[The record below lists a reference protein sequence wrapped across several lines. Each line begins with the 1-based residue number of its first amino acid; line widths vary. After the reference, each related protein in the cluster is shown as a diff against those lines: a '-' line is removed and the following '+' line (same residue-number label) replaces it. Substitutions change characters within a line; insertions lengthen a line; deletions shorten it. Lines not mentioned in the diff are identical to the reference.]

1 MSGALKVGDVFVA
14 VSASLNE
21 FTKGIDELLE
31 SVEEAADAIEG
42 AMSKAAA
49 ALGDFSEGLLSV
61 AAVAGAA
68 VAGAAESNEVAK
80 KAADDLKASM
90 LQLSSEVGAVFVPL
104 VRELTEGVR
113 TLTATWRGL
122 GAEQKQQL
130 VSFVRYSAIVGAAGL
145 ATSRAL
151 LFTKS
156 LFEGTVVLARGLRSL
171 NGGLGVLAT
180 GLKGVGP
187 LLTRL
192 GWQLV
197 YLKQASMGDVFA
209 SVTASLRTFA
219 ANLRA
224 LPGQAGGLGT
234 AFRAMLPN
242 ILAVGAPVLA
252 ITAAVAGLV
261 LLAGSLYRAWNQGG
275 AGLKEVLSGV
285 GESVRGLALQVKDTF
300 TGIFDAFMEFALG
313 LASAFLEVLA
323 AKVRAVAAFAEEV
336 ARKAKRDTWADNLAQ
351 VQKLSGAGMVKAIVG
366 QVSPVVDAA
375 RQKLASAGAV
385 LKSIGKETGEA
396 IGYGLRESVGGVKD
410 VLRDTGL
417 SGLKDQLSSWV
428 EGFMPKVGDAS
439 SVGSPVDQEAAA
451 ARYEDWLKKQDASL
465 RQALY
470 EDAAAANKALAA
482 EAAALEETLRQV
494 EEEAQEASEAAQLQ
508 AEASLEAAE
517 EARRAQAAE
526 AEQAVEAWRASRDE
540 ALRLAEAMEE
550 AREALVSNLAS
561 RTGSLQGLVQ
571 SAQQGAMMG
580 GPMGAVAAVGLDL
593 LTQSEGFSQII
604 EMVNNTIQLVADA
617 LGSFLVPLQPLVAS
631 VLRLVPIIANA
642 LGPVFSFIGQLLEPL
657 VPVFYV
663 IGEVL
668 QVLEPLLQ
676 MFAGALQLVA
686 MPMKLIVD
694 TGLRMLFE
702 GIKYLGVGVL
712 GVARGIS
719 WLWNGVVEGVQWVLR
734 GLAHLPFLDGL
745 NKVADELEAV
755 KVDRDALKRSQ
766 EELLNLTYEQ
776 ARAKAAE
783 TAATIKNTK
792 ALQEATESLT
802 NVPAAWRVAQRR
814 FDSQDARTSPLLPA
828 GVAPSSAQAAPAQ
841 TAAPGI
847 SIGTVNVSG
856 EDTGRALA
864 KLEQHLNNLSFRNR
878 GTRAGPGR
886 YAVEGG

>member
-31 SVEEAADAIEG
+31 NVEEAADAIEG

-68 VAGAAESNEVAK
+68 VAGAAESNEAAK

-90 LQLSSEVGAVFVPL
+90 LQLSSEVGAVFLPL

-156 LFEGTVVLARGLRSL
+156 LFEGTVVLARGLRTL
-171 NGGLGVLAT
+171 NGGLGILAT
-180 GLKGVGP
+180 GLRGAGP

-209 SVTASLRTFA
+209 AVTASLRTFA

-224 LPGQAGGLGT
+224 LPGQAGGLGS
-234 AFRAMLPN
+234 AFKSMLPTL
-242 ILAVGAPVLA
+242 LAVGAPVLA
-252 ITAAVAGLV
+252 ITAAVAALV
-261 LLAGSLYRAWNQGG
+261 LLAGSLYRAWNRGG
-275 AGLKEVLSGV
+275 AGLKEVLAGV
-285 GESVRGLALQVKDTF
+285 GESVRGLAAQVKDTF
-300 TGIFDAFMEFALG
+300 VGIFDAFMEFALG

-336 ARKAKRDTWADNLAQ
+336 ARKAGRENWADNLAQ
-351 VQKLSGAGMVKAIVG
+351 VQKLSGTGMVKAIVG

-385 LKSIGKETGEA
+385 LKSIGKETGQA
-396 IGYGLRESVGGVKD
+396 IGYGLSESVGGLKD
-410 VLRDTGL
+410 LFQDTGL
-417 SGLKDQLSSWV
+417 AGMKEQIENWLQGL
-428 EGFMPKVGDAS
+428 MPKVGDPS
-439 SVGSPVDQEAAA
+439 SVSAPDDREAAA
-451 ARYEDWLKKQDASL
+451 ARYADWVKKQDASL
-465 RQALY
+465 REALY

-482 EAAALEETLRQV
+482 EAAAIEETVRQV
-494 EEEAQEASEAAQLQ
+494 EREAQEASEMAQLQ

-517 EARRAQAAE
+517 DARRAQAAE

-540 ALRLAEAMEE
+540 ARRLAEAVAD
-550 AREALVSNLAS
+550 AREALASNLAS
-561 RTGSLQGLVQ
+561 RTGNLQGLVQ
-571 SAQQGAMMG
+571 SAGQGAMVG
-580 GPMGAVAAVGLDL
+580 GPVGAAVAVGLDL
-593 LTQSEGFSQII
+593 LTQSEGFQQII
-604 EMVNNTIQLVADA
+604 EMVNTVIQQVADA

-686 MPMKLIVD
+686 MPIKLLVD
-694 TGLRMLFE
+694 TALRMLFE
-702 GIKYLGVGVL
+702 GLKML
-712 GVARGIS
+712 GVALLALVRGIS
-719 WLWNGVVEGVQWVLR
+719 WLWNGLVEGVQLLLR
-734 GLAHLPFLDGL
+734 TLAHLPFLDGL

-755 KVDRDALKRSQ
+755 KVDRDALKQSQ

-814 FDSQDARTSPLLPA
+814 FQAQDARTSPLLPA
-828 GVAPSSAQAAPAQ
+828 GLAPSTAQAAPAQ
-841 TAAPGI
+841 TAAPAI
-847 SIGTVNVSG
+847 AIGTVNVSG